1 MLSYATH
8 SPKILREYAKCR
20 RLKTQDGRYVAPS
33 EVFQHEA
40 WPQCTCQAL
49 SRSFGLLREPL
60 LMLSCI
66 HLVVSVIQVPRKY
79 FSL

>member
-1 MLSYATH
+1 MLSHAQSQDPERVRKTYAAEDPRWPLPCAVGGVPT
-8 SPKILREYAKCR
+8 R
-20 RLKTQDGRYVAPS
+20 GMAPMHLS
-33 EVFQHEA
+33 S
-40 WPQCTCQAL
+40 